1 MSLKW
6 EAGPF
11 KNPLARARGLGNGHD
26 ALHHWIAQRISSIAL
41 IPLTLWAIWSVV
53 SLSTMTYEGFQAW
66 IGQLPNAVLLGLF
79 VLSSFHHA
87 ALGLQVVIED
97 YIHCQFSRV
106 ASMVALRLGVFA
118 LAAVAIF
125 SILKLA
131 L

>member
-6 EAGPF
+6 EADRF

-26 ALHHWIAQRISSIAL
+26 ALHHWITQRITSIAL
-41 IPLTLWAIWSVV
+41 IPLTLWAIWSLVA
-53 SLSTMTYEGFQAW
+53 LTNMTYEGFQAW
-66 IGQLPNAVLLGLF
+66 IAELPNAVLLSLF
-79 VLSSFHHA
+79 VLSSFYHA

-97 YIHCQFSRV
+97 YIHCQCAKVS
-106 ASMVALRLGVFA
+106 AMVAMRLAVFG
-118 LAAVAIF
+118 LASVAIF